1 MEGAETKLAGAKE
14 AELEPEQG
22 AQGAKP
28 VKAAKKKFWTPG
40 VVALTVVCA
49 LIVAA
54 WFWLLE
60 RQIPQDWVASWGYA
74 PTEEVAE
81 LEEALDLT
89 WRGQLIWA
97 AVNPTLEEAEAFNE
111 YCDSHDAEVSVL
123 GCYAPSEDKVYIYL
137 ITDETL
143 KDANKSTA
151 AHELLHAAWDRMTEL
166 EQVEVRG
173 WLDELYESDREWF
186 DEELSTYE
194 DDEWTE
200 EMYTRAATKRREL
213 PAELEEHYGKYF
225 EDRAQVVQY
234 YENYQEPLNE
244 LNAELDERWAELDE
258 LDVAIEEERA
268 EYIAAVD
275 EYNGRVER
283 FNICADTPGCFNET
297 TFAWQRQQLTAEGDE
312 LDAWQEALN
321 GRIRDYNQKL
331 AEYNEKEAVL
341 QGLYNRMNSSEAGE
355 AVEEV

>member
-14 AELEPEQG
+14 ADLKPG
-22 AQGAKP
+22 QGAKAA
-28 VKAAKKKFWTPG
+28 KAAKKRFWTPG
-40 VVALTVVCA
+40 MVALTVVCA

-54 WFWLLE
+54 WFWLME

-166 EQVEVRG
+166 EQAEVRE

-234 YENYQEPLNE
+234 YENYQEPLDE

-341 QGLYNRMNSSEAGE
+341 QGLYNRMNSNEAGE

>member
-1 MEGAETKLAGAKE
+1 MEETKTKLAGAKE
-14 AELEPEQG
+14 TDLKPGQG
-22 AQGAKP
+22 E
-28 VKAAKKKFWTPG
+28 KAAKKRFWTPG

-54 WFWLLE
+54 WFWLME

-123 GCYAPSEDKVYIYL
+123 GCYAPDEDKIYIYA
-137 ITDETL
+137 IQDEEL

-151 AHELLHAAWDRMTEL
+151 AHELLHAAWDRLSEG
-166 EQVEVRG
+166 EQKEIAG
-173 WLDELYESDREWF
+173 WLDELYESDQEWF
-186 DEELSTYE
+186 AVELESYE
-194 DDEWTE
+194 DEEWTE

-234 YENYQEPLNE
+234 YENYQEPLDE

-258 LDVAIEEERA
+258 LDVAIERERA
-268 EYIAAVD
+268 EYEAAVE

-283 FNICADTPGCFNET
+283 FNACADTPGCFNET

-331 AEYNEKEAVL
+331 AEYNERAAVL
-341 QGLYNRMNSSEAGE
+341 EGLYRRMNSNEAGE

>member
-14 AELEPEQG
+14 TDLKPGQE
-22 AQGAKP
+22 AKAA
-28 VKAAKKKFWTPG
+28 KAAKKRFWTPG
-40 VVALTVVCA
+40 MVALTVVCA

-54 WFWLLE
+54 WFWLME

-97 AVNPTLEEAEAFNE
+97 AANPTLEEAEAFNE

-123 GCYAPSEDKVYIYL
+123 GCYAPDEDKIYIYA
-137 ITDETL
+137 IQDEEL

-151 AHELLHAAWDRMTEL
+151 AHELLHAAWDRLSEG
-166 EQVEVRG
+166 EQKEITG
-173 WLDELYESDREWF
+173 WLDELYESDQEWF
-186 DEELSTYE
+186 AVELESYE
-194 DDEWTE
+194 DEEWTE

-234 YENYQEPLNE
+234 YENYQEPLDE

-258 LDVAIEEERA
+258 LDVAIERERA
-268 EYIAAVD
+268 EYEAAVE

-283 FNICADTPGCFNET
+283 FNACADTPGCFNET

-331 AEYNEKEAVL
+331 AEYNERAAVL
-341 QGLYNRMNSSEAGE
+341 EGLYRRMNSNEAGE